1 MTIPFDTL
9 AYTHT
14 LRNAGVDPQQADAHA
29 EALVMAFSQGVATR
43 GDLTDLGLRQSAD
56 RARMGKAL
64 EDRIADAEETLNSRI
79 TQAEQVLGDRITV
92 VEKALSDRITRVEKT
107 LNDRIILVEK
117 TLNDRITRV
126 EKTLNDRITRVEKT
140 LNDRIMQV
148 EEVLGGRI
156 DALCERVARL
166 EREFGELRLNMR
178 WGFVVIGLLIL
189 LTSPMSTQLAEAAGI
204 LH

>member
-126 EKTLNDRITRVEKT
+126 EKTLNDRI
-140 LNDRIMQV
+140 MQV

>member
-1 MTIPFDTL
+1 
-9 AYTHT
+9 
-14 LRNAGVDPQQADAHA
+14 
-29 EALVMAFSQGVATR
+29 MAFSQGVATR

-126 EKTLNDRITRVEKT
+126 EKTLNDRI
-140 LNDRIMQV
+140 MQV